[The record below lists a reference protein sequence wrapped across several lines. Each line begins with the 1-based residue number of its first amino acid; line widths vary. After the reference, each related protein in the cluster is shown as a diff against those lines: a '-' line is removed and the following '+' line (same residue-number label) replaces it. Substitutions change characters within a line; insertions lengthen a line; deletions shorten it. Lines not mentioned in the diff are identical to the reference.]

1 MSMRPENVQVANGM
15 RLSRRIVTM
24 RNPKNI
30 PAVVFRRKVL
40 PAPNGNSDRHIDSW
54 GGLGSI
60 ADSDEHAIDYEKLG
74 HAMAIIVDSV
84 GGTLHDNGT
93 LIVPENFSAIAHI
106 EPYDINIK
114 DNDERLKTMPNWTLR
129 KTDLVCLLLNGYKDF
144 YEITG
149 TMAMGKLPQAG
160 VRYLLAQRFDLYFLD
175 ALDEKNI
182 DDVRVPYE

>member
-1 MSMRPENVQVANGM
+1 MSMRFENVQVAKGL

-30 PAVVFRRKVL
+30 PAVVFRRQVL
-40 PAPNGNSDRHIDSW
+40 SAPNGNNNRHIDSW

-60 ADSDEHAIDYEKLG
+60 ADSDEHAIDYETLG
-74 HAMAIIVDSV
+74 HAMVIIADSV

-93 LIVPENFSAIAHI
+93 LIVPEQFSAIAHI
-106 EPYDINIK
+106 EPYDIKIE
-114 DNDERLKTMPNWTLR
+114 DNEERLKIMPNWTLR

-149 TMAMGKLPQAG
+149 TMAMGRLPQAG
-160 VRYLLAQRFDLYFLD
+160 VRYLLAQRFDLDYLN
-175 ALDEKNI
+175 ALDEKDIN
-182 DDVRVPYE
+182 DVRVPYE